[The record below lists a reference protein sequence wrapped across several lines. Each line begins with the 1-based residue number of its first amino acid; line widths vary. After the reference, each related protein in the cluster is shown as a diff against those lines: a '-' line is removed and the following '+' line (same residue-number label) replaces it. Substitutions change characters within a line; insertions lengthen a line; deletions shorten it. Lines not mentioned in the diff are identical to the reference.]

1 VNILSSSR
9 TNRLARGIAI
19 SFLSFIAV
27 LGIAMPASADSVG
40 EEYETAILGN
50 VRVDGEPIQGVRI
63 VVDGNGYTAE
73 TVTDEKGRWLI
84 GVPQTGKY
92 NVTLDESTLPEGIAV
107 YRWCLEPLDFQTL
120 PTARW

>member
-40 EEYETAILGN
+40 EEYEAAILGN
-50 VRVDGEPIQGVRI
+50 EI
-63 VVDGNGYTAE
+63 
-73 TVTDEKGRWLI
+73 GRAH
-84 GVPQTGKY
+84 V
-92 NVTLDESTLPEGIAV
+92 
-107 YRWCLEPLDFQTL
+107 
-120 PTARW
+120 